1 MPTVT
6 QNFTTVKGVNNLT
19 ALLGTPTSVGI
30 ANLGGSPGSAGKL
43 GWCSLRLTSFTGQEQ
58 FGFSCWYGG
67 TAKFTSGLNN
77 GLRPVFI
84 ARKAGLSL
92 QFAYTY

>member
-6 QNFTTVKGVNNLT
+6 QSFTTVKGVNNLT
-19 ALLGTPTSVGI
+19 ALLGAPTSVSISNVGS
-30 ANLGGSPGSAGKL
+30 SPGTAGKL
-43 GWCSLRLTSFTGQEQ
+43 GWLSLRLSSSTGQEQ
-58 FGFSCWYGG
+58 YGMSCWYGG
-67 TAKFTSGLNN
+67 SAKFTSGLST

-92 QFAYTY
+92 QFIYTY